1 MVPTDQNPI
10 VVRVGC
16 SRVEHHI
23 CRSSNQR
30 CRGDVPRV
38 TVVWVADRTSTLL
51 GPGTA
56 SVVPQAPTQP
66 AAGSTAAWC
75 GVVFGSG
82 LRIV

>member
-56 SVVPQAPTQP
+56 TC
-66 AAGSTAAWC
+66 GSTGPNPTRCWQYC
-75 GVVFGSG
+75 CLVWGGVW
-82 LRIV
+82 